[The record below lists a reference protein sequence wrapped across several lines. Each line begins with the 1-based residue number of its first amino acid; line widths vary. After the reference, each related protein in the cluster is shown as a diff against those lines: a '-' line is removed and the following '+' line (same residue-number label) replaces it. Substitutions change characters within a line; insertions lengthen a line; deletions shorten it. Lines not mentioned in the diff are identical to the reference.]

1 MPLQLLHFPAPLKQ
15 SSRYCTSDILDASTV
30 LKTGL
35 ETCITFYPKEMYSDK
50 LQVNLKD
57 VLAQAMKAYVGSEG
71 VVPFSLSLV
80 TRWK

>member
-1 MPLQLLHFPAPLKQ
+1 
-15 SSRYCTSDILDASTV
+15 
-30 LKTGL
+30 
-35 ETCITFYPKEMYSDK
+35 MYSDK